1 MQRLLR
7 LNRGLPWGAC
17 LRFKFRL
24 APAGSASPGATIL
37 EKCIRLDN
45 VDFIGT
51 ENIIGS
57 NRWREGFSDLETR
70 KLFLFENR
78 YICIPCCQQIT
89 AVLPAGPPPTISS
102 YTSRLSAFTSDSL
115 RRVGRLQRPRRR
127 APLMPT
133 TAAMGASVANS
144 R

>member
-1 MQRLLR
+1 MHQ
-7 LNRGLPWGAC
+7 GL
-17 LRFKFRL
+17 
-24 APAGSASPGATIL
+24 
-37 EKCIRLDN
+37 EN
-45 VDFIGT
+45 VGFIGT

-57 NRWREGFSDLETR
+57 NRWREGFSDFETR

-78 YICIPCCQQIT
+78 YICIPVCQQSSSGT
-89 AVLPAGPPPTISS
+89 ACGSATDYFFVHFSLE
-102 YTSRLSAFTSDSL
+102 RLTSDSF

-133 TAAMGASVANS
+133 TTAIASVANS

>member
-1 MQRLLR
+1 MKKSSSGVNLDGVLLFGFSV
-7 LNRGLPWGAC
+7 NPE
-17 LRFKFRL
+17 
-24 APAGSASPGATIL
+24 P
-37 EKCIRLDN
+37 LDN
-45 VDFIGT
+45 VGFIGT

-57 NRWREGFSDLETR
+57 NRWREGFSDFETR

-78 YICIPCCQQIT
+78 YICIPVCQQIP

-102 YTSRLSAFTSDSL
+102 YTSRLSASTIDSL
-115 RRVGRLQRPRRR
+115 RRVGRLPRPRRR

-133 TAAMGASVANS
+133 TTAMGIG